1 MAERRKEAR
10 DAVPEIYGKYITFKV
25 RKGPGEFVPMD
36 LLDFSPNGIR
46 IKSPYELPVDSTI
59 ECVVAVPKSLTKEVL
74 FIGKVKHC
82 TQDEPEGDYLIGAEI
97 IETDDRIGFEV
108 FSKVHN
114 FIKERIG
121 DIF

>member
-1 MAERRKEAR
+1 MTEKRKEER
-10 DAVPEIYGKYITFKV
+10 HAVPEIYGKYVTFKV
-25 RKGPGEFVPMD
+25 RKGSGEFVPMD

-46 IKSPYELPVDSTI
+46 IKSSYGLPVDSTI
-59 ECVVAVPKSLTKEVL
+59 ECIIAVPKSLTKEVQ
-74 FIGKVKHC
+74 FIGKVKYC
-82 TQDEPEGDYLIGAEI
+82 IQGEPRGSYLIGAEI
-97 IETDDRIGFEV
+97 IETDDQIGFEV